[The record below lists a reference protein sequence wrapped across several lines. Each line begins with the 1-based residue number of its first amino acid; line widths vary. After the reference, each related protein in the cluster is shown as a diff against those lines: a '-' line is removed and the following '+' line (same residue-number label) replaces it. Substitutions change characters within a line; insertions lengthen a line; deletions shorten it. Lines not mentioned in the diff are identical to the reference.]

1 MEMYF
6 YFMKHI
12 IKPVDA
18 IVFTI
23 ILGLSLHLIRFT
35 VKRIAIGPLIM
46 KIKVWGTDLKTVFKG
61 NYITRKT
68 NYVVG
73 TFFLLMCWGYYHIS
87 NMLVFKQYIKVVESY
102 DQDISS
108 YIGLPGTLMIVVLS
122 TLLFLSPA
130 LLMLSKR
137 QSLWIGER
145 GFYIQNQFLI
155 WKEVLSIDL
164 DPKYIRIRHLEGLH
178 VYDVDLERDQATEII
193 SALEHHVKIK
203 ITVNFNNWR
212 YS

>member
-1 MEMYF
+1 MEIYF
-6 YFMKHI
+6 YFMKHM

-18 IVFTI
+18 IVLATI
-23 ILGLSLHLIRFT
+23 TGLSLHLIRYA
-35 VKRIAIGPLIM
+35 VKKIAIGPLIM
-46 KIKVWGTDLKTVFKG
+46 KVKVWGKDLKIAFKG

-68 NYVVG
+68 NFVEAVI
-73 TFFLLMCWGYYHIS
+73 FLLMCWGYYHIS

-108 YIGLPGTLMIVVLS
+108 YIGLPGTLIIVALS
-122 TLLFLSPA
+122 AVLFLSPV
-130 LLMLSKR
+130 LLMFSKR

-145 GFYIQNQFLI
+145 GFYIQHQFLL

-178 VYDVDLERDQATEII
+178 VYDVNLERDQVTEII

-203 ITVNFNNWR
+203 ITVNFDHRR